1 MRKLF
6 ALVLVVA
13 MTASANEISYR
24 SLQSGSTAGGTPLF
38 DHGIHGEGQ
47 VIAILDT
54 GLDYDNCFF
63 AELDGSR
70 PPINTGSPTGGYAW
84 ANVDPNRR
92 KVIAYDF
99 LYSCDQ
105 FPSAPGCEDP
115 NDPKA
120 YDNQGHGTHA
130 AAAALGSH
138 GTPTVHAVYDSVAP
152 AAKLVVQDAGFIG
165 GDDCSQ
171 RPGIGCPVNLTPIL
185 DQAYKQGVRIH
196 SNSWG
201 DQQGVPF
208 PLPTPTANYSSSAH
222 DVDAFVWSHPDML
235 VIFNTGNS
243 RINEPPPASTLSAPG
258 CAKNTLQVGGTRIPG
273 HEDDILAG
281 YTLSGPTRDG
291 RVKPDL
297 VGPAFVTAGDTDGD
311 TTTKN
316 CNVTG
321 QSGTSWS
328 APSIAGAAA
337 LARQYYTGGFY
348 PTGVATPANAFTP
361 SAALLKAT
369 MIASARPILFRD
381 SDTGTI
387 AAQPVPSY
395 EQGFGFPVLHDVLS
409 FPGDRTRLRVADI
422 PLESG
427 LAQGDTTTTRIDV
440 HAGVPLRV
448 VLVWTDPAGVPR
460 LATDSTPELVND
472 LDLRVVDPAG
482 NVIYGN
488 DSLHPHQPDRLNN
501 VEVVSL
507 PTPAAGPYAISV
519 DATRIA
525 QGPRQSYALVIT
537 GDFAQALRSRAV
549 RR

>member
-6 ALVLVVA
+6 ALILVA

-63 AELDGSR
+63 AEPDGSR
-70 PPINTGSPTGGYAW
+70 PPINTGTPAGGYAW
-84 ANVDPNRR
+84 TNMNANRR

-105 FPSAPGCEDP
+105 FPGAPGCEDP

-130 AAAALGSH
+130 AAAAVGCH
-138 GTPTVHAVYDSVAP
+138 GTTMVHDVYDSIAP
-152 AAKLVVQDAGFIG
+152 GAKLVVQDAGYIG

-171 RPGIGCPVNLTPIL
+171 RPGIGCPVNLMPIL

-201 DQQGVPF
+201 DRQGVPV
-208 PLPTPTANYSSSAH
+208 PAPPPTANYSQSAR

-235 VIFNTGNS
+235 VIFNTGNA
-243 RINEPPPASTLSAPG
+243 NVDAPPPASTLSAPG
-258 CAKNTLQVGGTRIPG
+258 CAKNTLQAGGTRIPG

-291 RVKPDL
+291 RIKPDL
-297 VGPAFVTAGDTDGD
+297 VAPAYVAAGDTDGD
-311 TTTKN
+311 ITTHN
-316 CNVTG
+316 CNVSE

-328 APSIAGAAA
+328 APSLAGAAA
-337 LARQYYTGGFY
+337 LARQYYTEGFY
-348 PTGVATPANAFTP
+348 PTGVATPENRITP

-369 MIASARPILFRD
+369 LIASARAIKTRG
-381 SDTGTI
+381 SAAGEI
-387 AAQPVPSY
+387 AAQPVPSF
-395 EQGFGFPVLHDVLS
+395 EQGFGFPVLHDALY
-409 FPGDRTRLRVADI
+409 FPGDRIRLRVSDV
-422 PLESG
+422 PQESG
-427 LAQGDTTTTRIDV
+427 LAQGDTAATRIEVNPD
-440 HAGVPLRV
+440 APLRV
-448 VLVWTDPAGVPR
+448 VLVWTDPPGVVRP
-460 LATDSTPELVND
+460 ATDPTPELVNG
-472 LDLRVVDPAG
+472 LDLRVTDPAG

-488 DSLHPHQPDRLNN
+488 DSLHPHQRDRLNN

-507 PTPAAGPYAISV
+507 PVPAAGAYTISI
-519 DATRIA
+519 DATRIT
-525 QGPRQSYALVIT
+525 QGPRQGYALVIT
-537 GDFAQALRSRAV
+537 GDFVQALRSRAV